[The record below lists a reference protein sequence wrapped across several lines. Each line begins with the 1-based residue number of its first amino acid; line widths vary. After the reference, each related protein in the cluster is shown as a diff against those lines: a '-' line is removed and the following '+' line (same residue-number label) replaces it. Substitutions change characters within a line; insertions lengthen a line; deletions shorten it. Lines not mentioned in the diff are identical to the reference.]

1 MVYFKYGKAFHDL
14 RIQHGFSLSAFEELG
29 IAKSTLS
36 NFENGKSM
44 LSFDRLDFALQK
56 MNVSPLDYSLM
67 INNGEQD
74 SYTSIFDEIEKA
86 YYQRNIKQLQEIY
99 QENSNGTKE
108 QKLLAYSAKGLYQHL
123 PAEEIGEIEDYLK
136 GIQFWGLFEL
146 SLLANIGDKLSDT
159 QISYILDDLLF
170 NKIYYENDLYYR
182 VLIYRFLYKVILHY
196 IDSGNQ
202 NKAKE
207 VLDISQSYFM
217 PGDVMSR
224 VIINYA
230 ESFYIYFYIDEE
242 KGKNQLLDTLKFLK
256 KIGAEDFRKTLKMQY
271 DKRIFRKNHFNK

>member
-74 SYTSIFDEIEKA
+74 SYISIFDEIEQA
-86 YYQRNIKQLQEIY
+86 YYQRDIKHLQEIY
-99 QENSNGTKE
+99 QENRSGSKE
-108 QKLLAYSAKGLYQHL
+108 QKLVAYSAKGLYQHL
-123 PAEEIGEIEDYLK
+123 LSQEIDELEDYIK

-146 SLLANIGDKLSDT
+146 SILANIGDKLNDT
-159 QISYILDDLLF
+159 LIDNILEDFLY
-170 NKIYYENDLYYR
+170 NKSYYENDLYYR
-182 VLIYRFLYKVILHY
+182 VLIYRFLYKVILNY
-196 IDSGNQ
+196 VDTG
-202 NKAKE
+202 KKE
-207 VLDISQSYFM
+207 NAQEILEISKQFFM

-230 ESFYIYFYIDEE
+230 QSFYCYYYIDEK
-242 KGKNQLLDTLKFLK
+242 KGKNQLQDTLRFLK
-256 KIGAEDFRKTLKMQY
+256 KIGAIDFRNTLKMQY
-271 DKRIFRKNHFNK
+271 DKRITKKNRSE

>member
-123 PAEEIGEIEDYLK
+123 PADEIGEIEDYFK

-207 VLDISQSYFM
+207 ILDISQSYFM

-242 KGKNQLLDTLKFLK
+242 KGKNQLLDTLRFLK

>member
-74 SYTSIFDEIEKA
+74 SYTSVFAEIEQA

-123 PAEEIGEIEDYLK
+123 PADEIGEIEDYLK

>member
-14 RIQHGFSLSAFEELG
+14 RIQHGLSLSDFEELG
-29 IAKSTLS
+29 IAKSSLS

-74 SYTSIFDEIEKA
+74 KYISIFDEIEQA
-86 YYQRNIKQLQEIY
+86 YYQRNLKKLERIYERTHTGQE
-99 QENSNGTKE
+99 E
-108 QKLLAYSAKGLYQHL
+108 QKMIAYSAKGLYTHL
-123 PAEEIGEIEDYLK
+123 LPKEIKEIEAYLK
-136 GIQFWGLFEL
+136 GVQFWGLFEL
-146 SLLANIGDKLSDT
+146 SILANIGDKLNDNL
-159 QISYILDDLLF
+159 ISNILEDFLY
-170 NKIYYENDLYYR
+170 NKSYYENDLYYR
-182 VLIYRFLYKVILHY
+182 VLIYRFLYKVILQDVDAGKPERAQE
-196 IDSGNQ
+196 ILN
-202 NKAKE
+202 
-207 VLDISQSYFM
+207 ISQQFFM

-224 VIINYA
+224 IIISYA
-230 ESFYIYFYIDEE
+230 ESFYCYYYVDEE

>member
-74 SYTSIFDEIEKA
+74 SYISIFDEIEQA
-86 YYQRNIKQLQEIY
+86 YYQRDIKHLQEIY
-99 QENSNGTKE
+99 QENRSGSKE
-108 QKLLAYSAKGLYQHL
+108 QKLVAYSAKGLYQYL
-123 PAEEIGEIEDYLK
+123 LSQEIDELEDYIK

-146 SLLANIGDKLSDT
+146 SILANIGDKLNDT
-159 QISYILDDLLF
+159 LIDNVLEDFLY
-170 NKIYYENDLYYR
+170 NKSYYENVLYYR
-182 VLIYRFLYKVILHY
+182 VLIYRFLYKVILNY
-196 IDSGNQ
+196 VDTG
-202 NKAKE
+202 KKE
-207 VLDISQSYFM
+207 NAQEILEISKQFFM

-230 ESFYIYFYIDEE
+230 QSFYCYYYIDEK
-242 KGKNQLLDTLKFLK
+242 KGKNQLQDTLRFLK
-256 KIGAEDFRKTLKMQY
+256 KIGAIDFRNTLKMQY
-271 DKRIFRKNHFNK
+271 DKRITKKNRSE

>member
-74 SYTSIFDEIEKA
+74 SYTAIFNEIEQA
-86 YYQRNIKQLQEIY
+86 YYRRDIKELQEIY
-99 QENSNGTKE
+99 QENRNGSHE
-108 QKLLAYSAKGLYQHL
+108 QKLVAYSTKGLYQHL
-123 PAEEIGEIEDYLK
+123 HSEEIDELEDYLK
-136 GIQFWGLFEL
+136 GVQFWGLFEL
-146 SLLANIGDKLSDT
+146 SILANIGDKLNDT
-159 QISYILDDLLF
+159 LIDYILEDF
-170 NKIYYENDLYYR
+170 YYNKAYYENDLYYR

-196 IDSGNQ
+196 IDNGDQ

-207 VLDISQSYFM
+207 VLDISQSFFM

-230 ESFYIYFYIDEE
+230 ESFYTYFYIDEK
-242 KGKNQLLDTLKFLK
+242 KGKNQLLETLKFLK

>member
-123 PAEEIGEIEDYLK
+123 PADEIGEIEDYLK

-230 ESFYIYFYIDEE
+230 ESFYIHFYIDEE

>member
-182 VLIYRFLYKVILHY
+182 VFIYRFLYKVILHY

>member
-74 SYTSIFDEIEKA
+74 SYISIFDEIEQS
-86 YYQRNIKQLQEIY
+86 YYQRDINHLQEIY
-99 QENSNGTKE
+99 QGNKKGSKE
-108 QKLLAYSAKGLYQHL
+108 QKLVAYSAKGLYQHL
-123 PAEEIGEIEDYLK
+123 LPEEIDELEDYLK
-136 GIQFWGLFEL
+136 GVQFWGLFEL
-146 SLLANIGDKLSDT
+146 SILANIGDKLNDT
-159 QISYILDDLLF
+159 LIDNILEDFLY
-170 NKIYYENDLYYR
+170 NKAYYENDLYYR
-182 VLIYRFLYKVILHY
+182 VLIYRFLYKVILNY
-196 IDSGNQ
+196 VDTGEKE
-202 NKAKE
+202 KAQE
-207 VLDISQSYFM
+207 ILEISEQFFM

-230 ESFYIYFYIDEE
+230 QSFYCYYYIDEK
-242 KGKNQLLDTLKFLK
+242 KGKNQLQDTLRFLK
-256 KIGAEDFRKTLKMQY
+256 KIGALDFRNTLKMQY
-271 DKRIFRKNHFNK
+271 DKRITKKNRSE

>member
-123 PAEEIGEIEDYLK
+123 LADEIGEIEDYLK

>member
-74 SYTSIFDEIEKA
+74 SYISIFDEIEQA
-86 YYQRNIKQLQEIY
+86 YYQRDIKHLQEIY
-99 QENSNGTKE
+99 QENRSGSKE
-108 QKLLAYSAKGLYQHL
+108 QKLVAYSAKGLYQYL
-123 PAEEIGEIEDYLK
+123 LSQEIDELEDYIK

-146 SLLANIGDKLSDT
+146 SILANIGDKLNDT
-159 QISYILDDLLF
+159 LIDNILEDFLY
-170 NKIYYENDLYYR
+170 NKSYYENVLYYR
-182 VLIYRFLYKVILHY
+182 VLIYRFLYKVILNY
-196 IDSGNQ
+196 VDTG
-202 NKAKE
+202 KKE
-207 VLDISQSYFM
+207 NAQEILEISKQFFM

-230 ESFYIYFYIDEE
+230 QSFYCYYYIDEK
-242 KGKNQLLDTLKFLK
+242 KGKNQLQDTLRFLK
-256 KIGAEDFRKTLKMQY
+256 KIGAIDFRNTLKMQY
-271 DKRIFRKNHFNK
+271 DKRITKKNRSE

>member
-123 PAEEIGEIEDYLK
+123 PADEIGEIEDYLK

-230 ESFYIYFYIDEE
+230 ESFYIHFYIDEK
-242 KGKNQLLDTLKFLK
+242 KGKNQLLDTLRFLK